1 MAENIHKW
9 TRIFSFLCLFPL
21 IYLSSCV
28 SHLND
33 AKLYYI
39 QAQEFSSSYNT
50 EEAIASYKKS
60 LEEIE
65 KEVERRPSSQA
76 FMLKGLVELNLSQWE
91 EAEQSFLMA
100 FSHGFDKGQEWA
112 EWSSLFGL
120 ASSLHEMGLESSAFQ
135 IYEHL
140 VSKSKLRPLTIL
152 SAQKYTDIALKD
164 ALGEEGKE
172 RGKRLAGLF
181 RTLQSLSRKDLS
193 CGYFH
198 YLLSQVLSHTGEY
211 RKCFDEA
218 VMAKELGLPSEE
230 IVRDNDLQIVFC
242 YERLKEK
249 LPSTEWEA
257 FQTVYMGWVKRWNWS
272 GPQTPAWKE
281 R

>member
-1 MAENIHKW
+1 MTEDFDKW
-9 TRIFSFLCLFPL
+9 TRIFLLLWLFPL
-21 IYLSSCV
+21 ILLSSCV

-60 LEEIE
+60 LEEIK
-65 KEVERRPSSQA
+65 KEVDRRPSSQA
-76 FMLKGLVELNLSQWE
+76 LMLKGLIELNLDQWE

-100 FSHGFDKGQEWA
+100 FSYGFDKGQEWA

-120 ASSLHEMGLESSAFQ
+120 ASSLQEMGLESSAFQ

-140 VSKSKLRPLTIL
+140 ISKSKLRPLTIL
-152 SAQKYTDIALKD
+152 SAQKYTDIALKN
-164 ALGEEGKE
+164 ALGEEGKDRE
-172 RGKRLAGLF
+172 RLLTGLF
-181 RTLQSLSRKDLS
+181 RTVQGLSRKDLS

-198 YLLSQVLSHTGEY
+198 YLLSQVLSHLGEY

-230 IVRDNDLQIVFC
+230 ILRDNDLQIVFC

-249 LPSTEWEA
+249 LPTTEWEA
-257 FQTVYMGWVKRWNWS
+257 FRILYLGWIERWNWS

>member
-1 MAENIHKW
+1 MTEDFDKW
-9 TRIFSFLCLFPL
+9 TRIFLLLWLFPL
-21 IYLSSCV
+21 ILLSSCV

-60 LEEIE
+60 LEEIK
-65 KEVERRPSSQA
+65 KEVDRRPSSQA
-76 FMLKGLVELNLSQWE
+76 LMLKGLIELNLDQWE

-100 FSHGFDKGQEWA
+100 FSYGFDKGQEWA

-120 ASSLHEMGLESSAFQ
+120 ASSLQEMGLESSAFQ

-140 VSKSKLRPLTIL
+140 ISKSKLRPLTIL
-152 SAQKYTDIALKD
+152 SAQKYTDIALKN
-164 ALGEEGKE
+164 ALGEEGKDRE
-172 RGKRLAGLF
+172 RLLTG
-181 RTLQSLSRKDLS
+181 
-193 CGYFH
+193 
-198 YLLSQVLSHTGEY
+198 LLSHLGEY

-230 IVRDNDLQIVFC
+230 ILRDNDLQIVFC

-249 LPSTEWEA
+249 LSPAEWET
-257 FQTVYMGWVKRWNWS
+257 FRILYLGWIERWNWS

>member
-1 MAENIHKW
+1 MTEDFDKW
-9 TRIFSFLCLFPL
+9 TRIFLLLWLFPL
-21 IYLSSCV
+21 ILLSSCV

-60 LEEIE
+60 LEEIK
-65 KEVERRPSSQA
+65 KEVDRRPSSQA
-76 FMLKGLVELNLSQWE
+76 LMLKGLIELNLDQWE

-100 FSHGFDKGQEWA
+100 FSYGFDKGQEWA

-120 ASSLHEMGLESSAFQ
+120 ASSLQEMGLESSAFQ

-140 VSKSKLRPLTIL
+140 ISKSKLRPLTIL
-152 SAQKYTDIALKD
+152 SAQKYTDIALKN
-164 ALGEEGKE
+164 ALGEEGKVRE
-172 RGKRLAGLF
+172 RLLTGLF
-181 RTLQSLSRKDLS
+181 RTVQALSRKDLS

-198 YLLSQVLSHTGEY
+198 YLLSQVLSHLGEY

-230 IVRDNDLQIVFC
+230 ILRDNDLQIVFC

-249 LPSTEWEA
+249 LSPTEWET
-257 FQTVYMGWVKRWNWS
+257 FRILYLGWIERWNWS

>member
-1 MAENIHKW
+1 MAEDFKKRV
-9 TRIFSFLCLFPL
+9 RICVFLWLLPL
-21 IYLSSCV
+21 ILLSSCV

-39 QAQEFSSSYNT
+39 QAQEFSNSYKT
-50 EEAIASYKKS
+50 EQAIASYKKS
-60 LEEIE
+60 LEEIK
-65 KEVERRPSSQA
+65 KEVDKRPSSQA
-76 FMLKGLVELNLSQWE
+76 LMLKGLIELNLDQWE

-100 FSHGFDKGQEWA
+100 FSYGFEKGQEWA

-120 ASSLHEMGLESSAFQ
+120 ASSLQAMGLESSAFQ

-152 SAQKYTDIALKD
+152 SAQKYTDIALKN
-164 ALGEEGKE
+164 ALNEEGKIQE
-172 RGKRLAGLF
+172 RLLTGLF
-181 RTLQSLSRKDLS
+181 RTVQNLSRKDLS

-198 YLLSQVLSHTGEY
+198 YLLSQVFSHMDEY

-230 IVRDNDLQIVFC
+230 ILRDNDLQIVFC

-249 LPSTEWEA
+249 LPPAEWEP
-257 FQTVYMGWVKRWNWS
+257 FRILYMGWVERWNWP
-272 GPQTPAWKE
+272 GPQIPAWKE

>member
-1 MAENIHKW
+1 MTEDFDKW
-9 TRIFSFLCLFPL
+9 TRIFLLLWLFPL
-21 IYLSSCV
+21 ILLSSCV

-60 LEEIE
+60 LEEIK
-65 KEVERRPSSQA
+65 KEVDRRPSSQA
-76 FMLKGLVELNLSQWE
+76 LMLKGLIELNLDQWE

-100 FSHGFDKGQEWA
+100 FSYGFDKGQEWA

-120 ASSLHEMGLESSAFQ
+120 ASSLQEMGLESSAFQ

-140 VSKSKLRPLTIL
+140 ISKSKLRPLTIL
-152 SAQKYTDIALKD
+152 SAQKYTDIALKN
-164 ALGEEGKE
+164 ALGEEGKDRE
-172 RGKRLAGLF
+172 RLLTGLF
-181 RTLQSLSRKDLS
+181 RTVQALSRKDLS

-198 YLLSQVLSHTGEY
+198 YLLSQVLSHLGEY

-230 IVRDNDLQIVFC
+230 ILRDNDLQIVFC

-249 LPSTEWEA
+249 LSPAEWET
-257 FQTVYMGWVKRWNWS
+257 FRILYLGWIERWNWS